1 MFTFIKKLFGFDQ
14 PTMKEAGVQ
23 IEQVPYKVEAPTV
36 IESQPLPVNP
46 QCSDSVT
53 QPDGSECKTLP
64 TEVNSQITD
73 SVTQAPA
80 KKARKPRAPKVVA
93 PAVKKAAP
101 VKKAAAIKAAP
112 KKPRSKK
119 I

>member
-23 IEQVPYKVEAPTV
+23 IEQAPYKVPEPVAVTPIPLAV
-36 IESQPLPVNP
+36 EVVPVVESLATPV
-46 QCSDSVT
+46 VAET
-53 QPDGSECKTLP
+53 KVE
-64 TEVNSQITD
+64 
-73 SVTQAPA
+73 PA
-80 KKARKPRAPKVVA
+80 QKPRRPRAPKVVA
-93 PAVKKAAP
+93 EKPAVKKAAP

-119 I
+119 V

>member
-23 IEQVPYKVEAPTV
+23 IEQAPYKVPEPVAVTPIPLAV
-36 IESQPLPVNP
+36 EVVPVVESLATPV
-46 QCSDSVT
+46 V
-53 QPDGSECKTLP
+53 SETKVEPVQKT
-64 TEVNSQITD
+64 
-73 SVTQAPA
+73 
-80 KKARKPRAPKVVA
+80 RRPRAPKVVA
-93 PAVKKAAP
+93 EKQVAKKAAP

-119 I
+119 V